1 MVDKSRSVLVVEDD
15 DAVRTL
21 VVRQLSESYT
31 VYQAPDAQAALTLLA
46 SVRPP
51 NLIICDV
58 MMPGMNGIELVR
70 HLRSNPNFKSVPV
83 IFLTAKTSPLDVI
96 EGINSGARHYV
107 TKPFQMKDLLEKVAK
122 AIK

>member
-1 MVDKSRSVLVVEDD
+1 MDKSRSVLVVEDD
-15 DAVRTL
+15 ETVRTM
-21 VVRQLSESYT
+21 VVRQLAETYT
-31 VYQAPDAQAALTLLA
+31 VYQAADAQSALTLLGSIRA
-46 SVRPP
+46 P

-58 MMPGMNGIELVR
+58 MMPGMNGIEMVR
-70 HLRSNPNFKSVPV
+70 HLKTNAAFKSVPV

-96 EGINSGARHYV
+96 EGINSGARNYV